1 MQTVCTNIQL
11 SPRHGGCINQGAMF
25 QQFLFQLQL
34 LPLKL
39 FICCQILVFQSQ
51 HHYNEKGCVFSVALP
66 CITAILLQGCGSITM
81 EANSKMTN
89 SIFFKNIQ
97 PKKTAFIV
105 AKNSSPVDSELGN
118 QVKQKLQNRGYM
130 LMDNP
135 DTAQYI
141 VQVNALNMNE
151 EHEQKA
157 LKTATAAGATTAIV
171 SYAVNHSGKDAL
183 GSGLAVGAV
192 AGLFAY
198 ATADGHVRMQADVLI
213 TEKLADNKTI
223 EEVWQKL
230 REEKGDKSAK
240 NQKGAESDLALHP
253 PFSIIGAY
261 FTEPY

>member
-1 MQTVCTNIQL
+1 MRKMYQIIGVVGL
-11 SPRHGGCINQGAMF
+11 S
-25 QQFLFQLQL
+25 
-34 LPLKL
+34 
-39 FICCQILVFQSQ
+39 
-51 HHYNEKGCVFSVALP
+51 
-66 CITAILLQGCGSITM
+66 TILLQGCGSISM

-105 AKNSSPVDSELGN
+105 AKNSTPVDSELGN
-118 QVKQKLQNRGYM
+118 QVKQKLQNRGYI

-135 DTAQYI
+135 DNAQYI

-223 EEVWQKL
+223 EHSTRVFAEATQMRLTVAEAQPIL
-230 REEKGDKSAK
+230 EDKISTQIAGIF
-240 NQKGAESDLALHP
+240 N
-253 PFSIIGAY
+253 
-261 FTEPY
+261 

>member
-1 MQTVCTNIQL
+1 MKKMYQIIGVVGL
-11 SPRHGGCINQGAMF
+11 S
-25 QQFLFQLQL
+25 
-34 LPLKL
+34 
-39 FICCQILVFQSQ
+39 
-51 HHYNEKGCVFSVALP
+51 
-66 CITAILLQGCGSITM
+66 AILLQGCGSITM

-157 LKTATAAGATTAIV
+157 LKTATAAGA
-171 SYAVNHSGKDAL
+171 
-183 GSGLAVGAV
+183 
-192 AGLFAY
+192 
-198 ATADGHVRMQADVLI
+198 ATADGSSAENHSG
-213 TEKLADNKTI
+213 EK
-223 EEVWQKL
+223 
-230 REEKGDKSAK
+230 
-240 NQKGAESDLALHP
+240 
-253 PFSIIGAY
+253 
-261 FTEPY
+261 